1 MGAAAKTRDA
11 CTQRGREREGRRAM
25 AHHEG
30 RLFLFPQ
37 RRAHVSSVS
46 PYYNKWQVPLSPWAF
61 CLARRRCLPLREPRL
76 GAAATADASKL
87 RHHPVSTLADRR
99 ESSRYALCSPQVQ
112 RCTYRRRKSFN
123 TASNNVR
130 KVKTPGGELKLHYVG
145 KKGSG
150 PRCGDCKKK
159 LHGVRACTRPARTEE
174 EAAMAAMAALR
185 AL

>member
-11 CTQRGREREGRRAM
+11 CTQRGREREGRRAFCSPRGPPSCF
-25 AHHEG
+25 HSDVL
-30 RLFLFPQ
+30 RLLIIT
-37 RRAHVSSVS
+37 
-46 PYYNKWQVPLSPWAF
+46 KWQVALSPWAF

>member
-1 MGAAAKTRDA
+1 M
-11 CTQRGREREGRRAM
+11 
-25 AHHEG
+25 
-30 RLFLFPQ
+30 
-37 RRAHVSSVS
+37 
-46 PYYNKWQVPLSPWAF
+46 
-61 CLARRRCLPLREPRL
+61 
-76 GAAATADASKL
+76 L

-99 ESSRYALCSPQVQ
+99 ESSRYALCSSQVQ